1 MEKMEENMEKIDLE
15 TLQNMHPHDLAEQFL
30 KWDADERHV
39 WMSRLSSQQLAEM
52 FTYLEPE
59 IALEFLDEL
68 DHARQAKLIDLMEPD
83 DARDLLSEMDEP
95 DKEDILEKLESHDT
109 ISRLLSY
116 DEDESGAHM
125 TTDFVSI
132 RPDMDVKTA
141 TKIVISKANEVETI
155 SRLFVVDDEGRFL
168 GTVALKKLIKTKSPQ
183 LIEGIMEDYPCVLD
197 TDPMEKTIHKM
208 RDYSAFEMPVCN
220 QSKLLLGMVMMDDA
234 LDAYHEE
241 ATEDYE
247 KLSALPEAREEEHYT
262 RSALKRLPWLLILLV
277 LSIPIAYITTFF
289 EEVLVAVAV
298 LAFFQPL
305 ILDAAGDVATQTLA
319 VTLRIL
325 TKNPQKAL
333 KNGVKEVLTGVFTGL
348 IMGASAFV
356 IAYFLAIQMNSAQP
370 LTLAIVVG
378 LSLWVTV
385 IISPILGVLIPVG
398 INKLGF
404 DPAVASGPFITTL
417 ADLSSLLVF
426 FGLATTM
433 LGAI

>member
-1 MEKMEENMEKIDLE
+1 MEKINIE
-15 TLQNMHPHDLAEQFL
+15 TLQNMHPHDLAELFL

-52 FTYLEPE
+52 FTYLEAE
-59 IALEFLDEL
+59 IALEFMEEL
-68 DHARQAKLIDLMEPD
+68 DHARQAELIDLMEPD
-83 DARDLLSEMDEP
+83 DARDLLSEMDDP
-95 DKEDILEKLESHDT
+95 DKEDILDKLESQDT
-109 ISRLLSY
+109 ISQLLSY

-125 TTDFVSI
+125 TTDFVSLK
-132 RPDMDVKTA
+132 PDMDVKAA
-141 TKIVISKANEVETI
+141 TKIVIARANEVETI
-155 SRLFVVDDEGRFL
+155 SRLFVVDDGGRFL
-168 GTVALKKLIKTKSPQ
+168 GTVALKKLIKTKSPKSIQ
-183 LIEGIMEDYPCVLD
+183 AIMEDYPYVLD

-208 RDYSAFEMPVCN
+208 RDYSAFEMPVCS
-220 QSKLLLGMVMMDDA
+220 QADVLLGMIMMDDA

-247 KLSALPEAREEEHYT
+247 KLSALPEVQEEEHFT
-262 RSALKRLPWLLILLV
+262 RSALKRFPWLLILLL

-333 KNGVKEVLTGVFTGL
+333 KNGVKEVLTGVITGL

-356 IAYFLAIQMNSAQP
+356 IAYFIARQMNAAQP
-370 LTLAIVVG
+370 LTLALVVA

-385 IISPILGVLIPVG
+385 IISPVLGVLIPVG
-398 INKLGF
+398 IKKLGF

-433 LGAI
+433 LGGI

>member
-1 MEKMEENMEKIDLE
+1 MEKTEENIEKINIE
-15 TLQNMHPHDLAEQFL
+15 TLQNMHPYDLSEVFL

-52 FTYLEPE
+52 FTYLEAE
-59 IALEFLDEL
+59 IALEFLNEL
-68 DHARQAKLIDLMEPD
+68 DHDRQAQLIDLMEPD

-95 DKEDILEKLESHDT
+95 DQEDILDKLESQDT
-109 ISRLLSY
+109 ISQLLSY

-125 TTDFVSI
+125 TTDFVSLK
-132 RPDMDVKTA
+132 PDMDVKAA
-141 TKIVISKANEVETI
+141 TKIVIARANEVETI
-155 SRLFVVDDEGRFL
+155 SRLFVVDEGGRFL

-183 LIEGIMEDYPCVLD
+183 SIQAIMEDYPSVLD
-197 TDPMEKTIHKM
+197 TDPIEKTVHKM

-220 QSKLLLGMVMMDDA
+220 QAQILLGMIMMDDA
-234 LDAYHEE
+234 LDTYHEE

-247 KLSALPEAREEEHYT
+247 KLSALPEAQEEEHYA

-333 KNGVKEVLTGVFTGL
+333 KNGVKEVLTGVITGL

-356 IAYFLAIQMNSAQP
+356 IAYFLARNMNSAQP
-370 LTLAIVVG
+370 LTLALVVG

-385 IISPILGVLIPVG
+385 IISPLLGVLIPVG
-398 INKLGF
+398 IKKMGL

-433 LGAI
+433 LGGV

>member
-1 MEKMEENMEKIDLE
+1 
-15 TLQNMHPHDLAEQFL
+15 
-30 KWDADERHV
+30 
-39 WMSRLSSQQLAEM
+39 
-52 FTYLEPE
+52 
-59 IALEFLDEL
+59 
-68 DHARQAKLIDLMEPD
+68 
-83 DARDLLSEMDEP
+83 
-95 DKEDILEKLESHDT
+95 
-109 ISRLLSY
+109 
-116 DEDESGAHM
+116 
-125 TTDFVSI
+125 
-132 RPDMDVKTA
+132 
-141 TKIVISKANEVETI
+141 
-155 SRLFVVDDEGRFL
+155 
-168 GTVALKKLIKTKSPQ
+168 
-183 LIEGIMEDYPCVLD
+183 
-197 TDPMEKTIHKM
+197 
-208 RDYSAFEMPVCN
+208 
-220 QSKLLLGMVMMDDA
+220 
-234 LDAYHEE
+234 
-241 ATEDYE
+241 
-247 KLSALPEAREEEHYT
+247 
-262 RSALKRLPWLLILLV
+262 
-277 LSIPIAYITTFF
+277 SIPIAYITTFF

-325 TKNPQKAL
+325 TKNPQRAL